1 MHDQPVWYNALTSN
15 CTTNI
20 RIHTKVAAGDRFA
33 PWDWRLLLNGKSDE
47 FAYQYGRFDSGGLTF
62 QALKEQAHINDA
74 ARAADQAPDF
84 SARVRQGRAGFA
96 SAAVQ

>member
-1 MHDQPVWYNALTSN
+1 MHEQPVWYNALTSN

-47 FAYQYGRFDSGGLTF
+47 YAYDYHRFVGDLPFAD
-62 QALKEQAHINDA
+62 LKAQAHINDA

-84 SARVRQGRAGFA
+84 SARIRLGRAGFP
-96 SAAVQ
+96 SVAVQ

>member
-1 MHDQPVWYNALTSN
+1 M
-15 CTTNI
+15 
-20 RIHTKVAAGDRFA
+20 AAGDRFA

-47 FAYQYGRFDSGGLTF
+47 FAYQYGRFASGDLPF
-62 QALKEQAHINDA
+62 PALKQQAHINDA

-84 SARVRQGRAGFA
+84 SARIRQGRVGFT